1 MCCVSSRYK
10 LCIIPLSPV
19 VRRLGDSLSACV
31 TSHGHYTPVTV
42 TLEPNFFIAEDRTQG
57 DAGDGDGAEERA
69 NANSQHLDLQ
79 DFDPSQLLDH
89 WLHELD
95 SARMVGVKNL

>member
-1 MCCVSSRYK
+1 MSRRYK

-31 TSHGHYTPVTV
+31 TSHGPYTPVTV

-57 DAGDGDGAEERA
+57 DAGDGDGAEEGA

-89 WLHELD
+89 WLRELD

>member
-1 MCCVSSRYK
+1 MSRRYK
-10 LCIIPLSPV
+10 LCIIPLSLV

-31 TSHGHYTPVTV
+31 TSHGHYSPVTV
-42 TLEPNFFIAEDRTQG
+42 TLEPNFFIAEDRAPG
-57 DAGDGDGAEERA
+57 DAVDGDGAEEG
-69 NANSQHLDLQ
+69 ANSQHLDLQ

>member
-1 MCCVSSRYK
+1 MSSRYK

-31 TSHGHYTPVTV
+31 ASHGPYTPVTV

-57 DAGDGDGAEERA
+57 DAGDGDGAEEG
-69 NANSQHLDLQ
+69 ANSQHLDLQ

>member
-1 MCCVSSRYK
+1 MSRRYK

-31 TSHGHYTPVTV
+31 ASHGPYTPVTV
-42 TLEPNFFIAEDRTQG
+42 TLEPNFFIAEDRAQG
-57 DAGDGDGAEERA
+57 DAVDGDGAEEGA
-69 NANSQHLDLQ
+69 NTQHLDLQ

>member
-1 MCCVSSRYK
+1 MWCVSRRYK

-31 TSHGHYTPVTV
+31 TSHGHYSPVTV

-57 DAGDGDGAEERA
+57 DAVDGDGAEEG
-69 NANSQHLDLQ
+69 ANSQHLDLQ

-89 WLHELD
+89 WLRELD

>member
-1 MCCVSSRYK
+1 MSSRYK

-31 TSHGHYTPVTV
+31 ASHGPYTPVTV
-42 TLEPNFFIAEDRTQG
+42 TLEPNFFIAEDRAQG
-57 DAGDGDGAEERA
+57 DAVDGDGAEEGA
-69 NANSQHLDLQ
+69 NTQHLDLQ

>member
-1 MCCVSSRYK
+1 MCCVSRRYK

-31 TSHGHYTPVTV
+31 TSHGHYSPVTV

-57 DAGDGDGAEERA
+57 DAVDGDGAEEG
-69 NANSQHLDLQ
+69 ANSQHLDLQ

-89 WLHELD
+89 WLRELD